1 MNTQLRHQ
9 LHPKKSRDGL
19 GLGASI
25 LTHLH
30 ASPWS
35 RLGPW
40 MPQSRSCLSLVGQR
54 FGLGLNVE
62 GLVHSADVI
71 ETGGLLK
78 VRLQAEAVMQITKV
92 VISRK
97 LCKATSK

>member
-1 MNTQLRHQ
+1 
-9 LHPKKSRDGL
+9 
-19 GLGASI
+19 
-25 LTHLH
+25 
-30 ASPWS
+30 
-35 RLGPW
+35 
-40 MPQSRSCLSLVGQR
+40 VGQR